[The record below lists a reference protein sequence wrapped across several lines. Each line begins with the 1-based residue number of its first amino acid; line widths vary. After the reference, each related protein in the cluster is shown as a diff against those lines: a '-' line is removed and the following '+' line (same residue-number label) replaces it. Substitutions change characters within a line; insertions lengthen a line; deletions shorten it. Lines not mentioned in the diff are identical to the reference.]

1 MHSIANAHEPRAV
14 QEVRDSSE
22 RALARRCNLSWI
34 TDTIAVGGR
43 FPESEVPRLATV
55 LGIGCVV
62 DLRQECCDDQV
73 LLAAHGIEFL
83 HLPTVDLEAVSQPM
97 LDNGVEYVAARVRCN
112 RRVLIHCEHGIGRS
126 ALLALCVLVENGL
139 APIDALARA
148 KDRRAVVSPSPAQ
161 YEAWAEWLQRRF
173 PEGPRGW
180 SVPDF
185 DAFKA
190 IAYRHLAG

>member
-1 MHSIANAHEPRAV
+1 MHPIPHAHDLRAV
-14 QEVRDSSE
+14 ENVRPASAWS
-22 RALARRCNLSWI
+22 LARRCNLSWI

-43 FPESEVPRLATV
+43 FPESEVPRLAAV
-55 LGIGCVV
+55 LRIGCVV
-62 DLRQECCDDQV
+62 DLREECCDDRT
-73 LLAAHGIEFL
+73 LLEAHGIEFL
-83 HLPTVDLEAVSQPM
+83 HLPTLDLQAVSQPM
-97 LDNGVEYVAARVRCN
+97 LDRGVDCVTARVRRN

-139 APIDALARA
+139 APIEALARA

-161 YEAWAEWLQRRF
+161 YEAWAEWLRRRF
-173 PEGPRGW
+173 REGERSW
-180 SVPDF
+180 SIPDF